1 MMSKPD
7 LLICSR
13 AASSTVERET
23 FNLTVQ
29 GSIPWRPTSCVAG
42 VTESAPAFYA
52 DGRGSTPRRRAMLRW
67 SKRTSHQALNL
78 ETAGSNPARSTQYM
92 APSSNG

>member
-1 MMSKPD
+1 MMSKPGP
-7 LLICSR
+7 LIGSR
-13 AASSTVERET
+13 AASSTAERET

-52 DGRGSTPRRRAMLRW
+52 DDRGSTPPRRATLRW
-67 SKRTSHQALNL
+67 SKTDISPGPQPGGCGFEPRTEHAVH
-78 ETAGSNPARSTQYM
+78 GPIV
-92 APSSNG
+92 